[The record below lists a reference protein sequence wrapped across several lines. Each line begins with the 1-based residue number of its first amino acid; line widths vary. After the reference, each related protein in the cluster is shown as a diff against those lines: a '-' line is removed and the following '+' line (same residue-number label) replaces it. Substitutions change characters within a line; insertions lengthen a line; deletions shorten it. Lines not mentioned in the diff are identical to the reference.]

1 MGVTTGSGVSVASIT
16 CVAVGCGVTVGK
28 SVGKDVLVGVTVGIR
43 RGAVVALATAVGTD
57 VGRDVGNGVLVTV
70 GSNRMGE
77 DVTVRVAVANNSGVK
92 MDVATGVLVTV
103 PTMLGP
109 EVGLTVFVGVIVF
122 VGVSDAIV
130 CGVWVL
136 TRVLTGVG
144 LFLAAPLEP
153 SGSKPC
159 IGSVGRGVAV
169 AEPDRP
175 EGVGP

>member
-57 VGRDVGNGVLVTV
+57 VGNGVLVTV

-77 DVTVRVAVANNSGVK
+77 DVAVRVAVANNSGVK
-92 MDVATGVLVTV
+92 VDVATGVLVTV